1 MADRD
6 SDPDPSTRTSSL
18 IGDTRPTDL
27 ATPAEAG
34 TRSQRR
40 PWSRRRL
47 FGIGAVGLGL
57 AAAAVAV
64 PRALN
69 APRPVSPTGAAVAAA
84 EAARRR
90 SGATVTRTLRAAP
103 TTVDLGGRQVRT
115 WAYDGA
121 VPAPPIRVSAGD
133 ELRVSLAND
142 LPDPTT
148 VHWHGLA
155 LRNDMDGVPGLTMA
169 AVAPGK
175 AFDYTFTVP
184 HPGTYW
190 FHPHVGVQLDTGLYA
205 PLIVDDPAEPGRYDE
220 EAVLVLDDWTDG
232 WAASPTAILDAAR
245 RNGMGGMGDT
255 KGAGGMAGMGGMG
268 GTASTSGMAGMG
280 MATPGQPLGSDT
292 GDVAY
297 PAHLINGRLP
307 SDPIT
312 ITSRPGRRIRLRVI
326 NAAADTPYR
335 FAVGG
340 HELTVTHTDGLPVQ
354 PVVVDTLLIGM
365 GERYD
370 VVLTT
375 GDGVFPVVAVAEGK
389 DDPAGLAVLHTG
401 PGATPAAGTRPVE
414 LTGRLLDYTQ
424 LRATPDVQLGPVTP
438 DRTVQMSLTMADGGR
453 QWLINGRSYADHE
466 PLEVASGERV
476 RVVLSNQSMMFH
488 PMHVHGHTFAL
499 SRPDGTGPRKDTVN
513 VVPMRELAI
522 DLHADNPGQWL
533 VHCHNAY
540 HGELGMMST
549 LSYQR

>member
-1 MADRD
+1 MVDNH
-6 SDPDPSTRTSSL
+6 S
-18 IGDTRPTDL
+18 TDL
-27 ATPAEAG
+27 SARAEAE
-34 TRSQRR
+34 RRFQRR
-40 PWSRRRL
+40 PRSRRRVL
-47 FGIGAVGLGL
+47 GIGALGLGL

-64 PRALN
+64 PRALT

-90 SGATVTRTLRAAP
+90 SGATVTRILRAAP
-103 TTVDLGGRQVRT
+103 ATVDLGGRQVRT

-169 AVAPGK
+169 AVAPGT
-175 AFDYTFTVP
+175 AFDYAFTVP

-232 WAASPTAILDAAR
+232 WAASPDAILDAAR
-245 RNGMGGMGDT
+245 RNGMGGMG
-255 KGAGGMAGMGGMG
+255 GMASTSGMGGMG
-268 GTASTSGMAGMG
+268 GMG
-280 MATPGQPLGSDT
+280 MASPGQPLGSDT

-307 SDPIT
+307 SDPVT

-370 VVLTT
+370 VVLTC

-389 DDPAGLAVLHTG
+389 DDPAALAVLHTG
-401 PGATPAAGTRPVE
+401 PGAAPAAGSRPVE
-414 LTGRLLDYTQ
+414 LTGRLLDYSQ
-424 LRATPDVQLGPVTP
+424 LRATPDVQLGPVAP

-466 PLEVASGERV
+466 PLEVMSGERV
-476 RVVLSNQSMMFH
+476 RLVLSNQSMMFH

-499 SRPDGTGPRKDTVN
+499 SRPDGTGARKDTVN

-522 DLHADNPGQWL
+522 DLQADNPGQWL